1 MSDKLSVRK
10 KLGCFALAAVICAA
24 FVTVAIARPTYAD
37 CTTGVLPQ
45 SWCGDKGIENMLCN
59 PPEADENG
67 DRATVYNIGNNS
79 PEKLMY
85 FIETLEKAI
94 GKTAEKEFSG
104 DTVFEMVLNDALP
117 HTCVEQIKNIRCSDT
132 IVIFDN

>member
-45 SWCGDKGIENMLCN
+45 SWCGDKGIENMLKDLVWIIGSVAGAVAV
-59 PPEADENG
+59 PFIAIAG
-67 DRATVYNIGNNS
+67 FTWMTATDDPGKVQAAKKRILEIVVGLIVY
-79 PEKLMY
+79 
-85 FIETLEKAI
+85 
-94 GKTAEKEFSG
+94 
-104 DTVFEMVLNDALP
+104 VFVGLIITWLIP
-117 HTCVEQIKNIRCSDT
+117 G
-132 IVIFDN
+132 